1 MLATRRSP
9 DALARHAEL
18 TPAATAIVDGDERV
32 SWRELAARRDRLASA
47 LHHLG
52 VRGGDR
58 VVVYLPSSIDAVV
71 APAAIAAIGATAI
84 PMNHRLVADEVRH
97 ILEHSEAVAV
107 LVADD
112 FLPVVESVR
121 ASIPT
126 VKHWVLVGQERRPWA
141 LDADQLLAG
150 APPGL
155 PEDAAPRPARSM
167 VYTSGT
173 LGRPKGA
180 IREHLDPTPLMSLFG
195 LAGRHVHLV
204 AGPLHHSAPGGLAQ
218 FSLQFGSTLV
228 ILRKFDPEAALAAI
242 ERHRCTSTFMA
253 PTLVQRILDLPPA
266 VRARHDVSSLRVLL
280 VAGSPCPM
288 RVKEEALAFF
298 GPVLWE
304 FYGSTELGINTI
316 LAPEDML
323 RRPGSSGRPAPG
335 SEIAILD
342 ESGNPVPR
350 GTPGELFVRRRPAMF
365 QGYFKDEPA
374 TAAARRGEWVS
385 VGDVAWMDEDDHV
398 FICDRKHDLIISGGV
413 NIYPAEIEDVLH
425 RLPEVRD
432 VAVFGVPDAAWG
444 ERVHAAIQPSPGA
457 DCRAEDVVGFAR
469 RHLADF
475 KVPRDISF
483 HDDFPRDAAGKV
495 LKRVLRERA
504 ASTGGPGTAR

>member
-1 MLATRRSP
+1 MTASTV
-9 DALARHAEL
+9 DALARYAGL
-18 TPAATAIVDGDERV
+18 TPSAVAVIDGDEQV
-32 SWRELAARRDRLASA
+32 SWRQIVERRDRLAGA

-52 VRGGDR
+52 IRGGAR
-58 VVVYLPSSIDAVV
+58 VVVYLPNSIDAVV

-97 ILEHSEAVAV
+97 ILDHSEASAV
-107 LVADD
+107 LVADE
-112 FLPVVESVR
+112 FVPIVESVR
-121 ASIPT
+121 ASAPA
-126 VKHWVLVGQERRPWA
+126 VQHWILMGRERRAWG
-141 LDADQLLAG
+141 LRADRLLAT
-150 APPGL
+150 APPL
-155 PEDAAPRPARSM
+155 SSEESSAPRPARTM

-180 IREHLDPTPLMSLFG
+180 LREHLDPTPLMARFG
-195 LAGRHVHLV
+195 LAAPHVHLV

-218 FSLQFGSTLV
+218 FSLRFGSTLV
-228 ILRKFDPEAALAAI
+228 VLPRFDAEAALAAI

-253 PTLVQRILDLPPA
+253 PTLVQRIVDLPPS
-266 VRARHDVSSLRVLL
+266 VRSRHDVSSLRALL

-288 RVKEEALAFF
+288 RVKEEAHAFF

-304 FYGSTELGINTI
+304 FYGLTELGINTI

-323 RRPGSSGRPAPG
+323 RKPGSSGRPAPG

-342 ESGNPVPR
+342 DAGRPVPR
-350 GTPGELFVRRRPAMF
+350 GTPGELYVRRRPEMF
-365 QGYFKDEPA
+365 VGYFKDEAA
-374 TAAARRGEWVS
+374 TAAARRGEWTT

-398 FICDRKHDLIISGGV
+398 YICDRKHDTIISGGV

-425 RLPEVRD
+425 RLPHIGD

-444 ERVHAAIQPSPGA
+444 ERVHAAIQPAPGA
-457 DCRAEDVVGFAR
+457 ACRPEDVIAFAR

-475 KVPRDISF
+475 KVPRDVSF

-495 LKRVLRERA
+495 LKRVLRERVRASAGQDA
-504 ASTGGPGTAR
+504 AR